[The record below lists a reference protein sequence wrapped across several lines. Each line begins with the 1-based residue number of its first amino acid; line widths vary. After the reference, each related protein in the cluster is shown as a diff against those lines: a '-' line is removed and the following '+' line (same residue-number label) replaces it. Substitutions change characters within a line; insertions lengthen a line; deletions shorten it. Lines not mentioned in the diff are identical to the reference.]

1 MTLATAVCNFDIKD
15 NKSFAAKPSTN
26 YQNIVLA
33 ANTAQN
39 FTKANW
45 ADAGAKIPNVFTFA
59 ANGDFYVKWRGSNAT
74 VPSGNAVDGSGVE
87 LNPSIRKVD
96 DVLTFSIIA
105 PAATIVTIG
114 LYFY

>member
-1 MTLATAVCNFDIKD
+1 MTLANYTCNLDIKD

-39 FTKANW
+39 FTKADW
-45 ADAGAKIPNVFTFA
+45 AGPDGKVPNVFTFS
-59 ANGDFYVKWRGSNAT
+59 ANGDFYVKWRASGAT
-74 VPSGNAVDGSGVE
+74 VPGSNIVDGSGMD
-87 LNPSIRKVD
+87 LNPALRKVD
-96 DVLTFSIIA
+96 DVLTFSLIA
-105 PAATIVTIG
+105 PANTIVSIG